1 MFSYWF
7 ILPSFFLQ
15 DMKDNKIKTGIRAF
29 RIMHKVNALC
39 IIVSVILS
47 ICTQS
52 SFAQQKIESK
62 RKIRQKN
69 KRITEKREKDRAAEI
84 NISED
89 LRKLNLS
96 NQNKQVRKRM
106 KKNKKRA
113 KRHND
118 NKKKFFLIR
127 WFKEV
132 ELKIRTLF

>member
-1 MFSYWF
+1 
-7 ILPSFFLQ
+7 
-15 DMKDNKIKTGIRAF
+15 
-29 RIMHKVNALC
+29 MHKVNALF
-39 IIVSVILS
+39 ITVSVIFS

-52 SFAQQKIESK
+52 SFAQQKIDSK

-69 KRITEKREKDRAAEI
+69 KKITDRREKDRAAEI

-89 LRKLNLS
+89 LRKQHIS

-106 KKNKKRA
+106 NKNKKRA
-113 KRHND
+113 KRYND
-118 NKKKFFLIR
+118 NRKKFFLFR

>member
-1 MFSYWF
+1 
-7 ILPSFFLQ
+7 
-15 DMKDNKIKTGIRAF
+15 MKDNRTKTRNRAF

-39 IIVSVILS
+39 IIVSVIFS

-69 KRITEKREKDRAAEI
+69 KKITDKREEDRAAEI

-89 LRKLNLS
+89 LRKLHIS

-113 KRHND
+113 KRYND
-118 NKKKFFLIR
+118 NKKKFFLFR

-132 ELKIRTLF
+132 ELKIRMLF